1 MLVLI
6 IKAKNYSR
14 VIFLLVSNE
23 NVNIM
28 NGRDEVGG
36 RDEKIFTHFHPDE
49 AIPGR

>member
-6 IKAKNYSR
+6 IKAKNYSC
-14 VIFLLVSNE
+14 VIFILVSNE